1 MIYPYAD
8 ITCTV
13 LFTCCR
19 DGHKRDNTQPRKTL
33 QTRKRMAS
41 RKMLD
46 SYCIARMTA
55 TEYKSGKV
63 TVRYIATHTNHE
75 LGIHECKHLPM
86 PQSVMKDIQ
95 EKFSQGLT
103 LEHIMDGMLSVVHVC
118 FIIYLHVLQYIIMIL
133 LICWVTDIRGDLG
146 KRHCRNQ
153 FLQSATRRHF
163 LTRQDCR
170 NASRKVRNFTR
181 HRHTHD
187 AISVNRIVTELRT
200 ESPSP
205 LLAYKPQGVKDE
217 TLPTL
222 SEDTFFLVLMTE
234 FQASLFTTFS
244 HKIVCL
250 DSTHKTNQYRFKLLT
265 LVVPDEFRNGKHMY
279 LTKCGVT

>member
-1 MIYPYAD
+1 
-8 ITCTV
+8 
-13 LFTCCR
+13 
-19 DGHKRDNTQPRKTL
+19 
-33 QTRKRMAS
+33 
-41 RKMLD
+41 
-46 SYCIARMTA
+46 
-55 TEYKSGKV
+55 
-63 TVRYIATHTNHE
+63 
-75 LGIHECKHLPM
+75 M
-86 PQSVMKDIQ
+86 PQSAKKDIQ

-103 LEHIMDGMLSVVHVC
+103 LEYIMDGILSVVHVC

-153 FLQSATRRHF
+153 FLQCATRRHF

-170 NASRKVRNFTR
+170 NASQKVP
-181 HRHTHD
+181 RHTHD

-234 FQASLFTTFS
+234 FQASLFITLS
-244 HKIVCL
+244 HKVVCL
-250 DSTHKTNQYRFKLLT
+250 DSTHKTNQYRFKLLM
-265 LVVPDEFRNGKHMY
+265 VVPDEFRNRKHMY
-279 LTKCGVT
+279 LTKCSVT